1 MSENQ
6 ENNTQEQELDLNQLM
21 LVRREKLDKLK
32 QDGKD
37 PYEITKFNR
46 THTSKQIMDN
56 YDELEGKDVTV
67 AGRIM
72 AKRIMGKASFC
83 HIQDSEGKIQSYV
96 SINELGEEEKVE
108 KNDSIFEEIAELGGP
123 KIENLEQ
130 FFGNIQEIA
139 QLDPKF
145 LRLPLDEPMLEINAN
160 TRKINIDSTD
170 FKANGISVQGDHL
183 AETVF
188 FKIDRYFDYIDLT
201 YCKENN
207 IKLGIATSNSRDLA
221 EGLLMNTGVWQ
232 YLDAVWTS
240 DEAKAG
246 KPAPDV
252 YLKVAES
259 LGVKPERCLVFED
272 VPNGILAG
280 INAGMKVCAV
290 EDPFSNPQIE
300 RKKELA
306 DYYIQDYDDI
316 KNNTYEVL

>member
-1 MSENQ
+1 MLTNIDAVIFDIDGTLVDSMHVWTDIDDIFLEKYHLEEPENFHEGMEGKSYSETAQ
-6 ENNTQEQELDLNQLM
+6 YFLDLFPELPHTKQELEDEWHEMAFEIYTKELQL
-21 LVRREKLDKLK
+21 KK
-32 QDGKD
+32 GA
-37 PYEITKFNR
+37 
-46 THTSKQIMDN
+46 
-56 YDELEGKDVTV
+56 YDFIVD
-67 AGRIM
+67 M
-72 AKRIMGKASFC
+72 
-83 HIQDSEGKIQSYV
+83 H
-96 SINELGEEEKVE
+96 KV
-108 KNDSIFEEIAELGGP
+108 G
-123 KIENLEQ
+123 
-130 FFGNIQEIA
+130 
-139 QLDPKF
+139 
-145 LRLPLDEPMLEINAN
+145 
-160 TRKINIDSTD
+160 
-170 FKANGISVQGDHL
+170 
-183 AETVF
+183 
-188 FKIDRYFDYIDLT
+188 
-201 YCKENN
+201 

-290 EDPFSNPQIE
+290 EDTFSKPQEE

>member
-1 MSENQ
+1 LEKYHLEEPENFHEGMEGKSYSETAQ
-6 ENNTQEQELDLNQLM
+6 YFLDLFPELPHTKQELEDEWHEMAFEIYTKELQL
-21 LVRREKLDKLK
+21 KK
-32 QDGKD
+32 GA
-37 PYEITKFNR
+37 
-46 THTSKQIMDN
+46 
-56 YDELEGKDVTV
+56 YDFIVDMHK
-67 AGRIM
+67 AG
-72 AKRIMGKASFC
+72 
-83 HIQDSEGKIQSYV
+83 
-96 SINELGEEEKVE
+96 
-108 KNDSIFEEIAELGGP
+108 
-123 KIENLEQ
+123 
-130 FFGNIQEIA
+130 
-139 QLDPKF
+139 
-145 LRLPLDEPMLEINAN
+145 
-160 TRKINIDSTD
+160 
-170 FKANGISVQGDHL
+170 
-183 AETVF
+183 
-188 FKIDRYFDYIDLT
+188 
-201 YCKENN
+201 

-290 EDPFSNPQIE
+290 EDPFSKPQEE

>member
-1 MSENQ
+1 MLTNIDAIIFDIDGTLVDSMHVWTDIDDIFLEKYHLEEPENFHEGMEGKSYSETAQ
-6 ENNTQEQELDLNQLM
+6 YFLDLFPELPHTKQELEDEWHEMAFEIYTKELQL
-21 LVRREKLDKLK
+21 KK
-32 QDGKD
+32 GA
-37 PYEITKFNR
+37 
-46 THTSKQIMDN
+46 
-56 YDELEGKDVTV
+56 YDFIVDMHK
-67 AGRIM
+67 AG
-72 AKRIMGKASFC
+72 
-83 HIQDSEGKIQSYV
+83 
-96 SINELGEEEKVE
+96 
-108 KNDSIFEEIAELGGP
+108 
-123 KIENLEQ
+123 
-130 FFGNIQEIA
+130 
-139 QLDPKF
+139 
-145 LRLPLDEPMLEINAN
+145 
-160 TRKINIDSTD
+160 
-170 FKANGISVQGDHL
+170 
-183 AETVF
+183 
-188 FKIDRYFDYIDLT
+188 
-201 YCKENN
+201 

-290 EDPFSNPQIE
+290 EDPFSKPQEE

>member
-1 MSENQ
+1 MLTNIDAVIFDIDGTLVDSMHVWTDIDDIFLEKYHLEEPENFHEGMEGKSYSETAQ
-6 ENNTQEQELDLNQLM
+6 YFLDLFPELPHTKQELEDEWHEMAFEIYTKELQL
-21 LVRREKLDKLK
+21 KK
-32 QDGKD
+32 GA
-37 PYEITKFNR
+37 
-46 THTSKQIMDN
+46 
-56 YDELEGKDVTV
+56 YDFIVDMHK
-67 AGRIM
+67 AG
-72 AKRIMGKASFC
+72 
-83 HIQDSEGKIQSYV
+83 
-96 SINELGEEEKVE
+96 
-108 KNDSIFEEIAELGGP
+108 
-123 KIENLEQ
+123 
-130 FFGNIQEIA
+130 
-139 QLDPKF
+139 
-145 LRLPLDEPMLEINAN
+145 
-160 TRKINIDSTD
+160 
-170 FKANGISVQGDHL
+170 
-183 AETVF
+183 
-188 FKIDRYFDYIDLT
+188 
-201 YCKENN
+201 

-221 EGLLMNTGVWQ
+221 EGLLMNTGVWE

-290 EDPFSNPQIE
+290 EDPFSKPQEE

>member
-1 MSENQ
+1 MLTNIDAVIFDIDGTLVDSMHVWTDIDVIFLEKYHLEEPENFHEGMEGKSYSETAQ
-6 ENNTQEQELDLNQLM
+6 YFLDLFPELPHTKQELEDEWHEMAFEIYTKELQL
-21 LVRREKLDKLK
+21 KK
-32 QDGKD
+32 GA
-37 PYEITKFNR
+37 
-46 THTSKQIMDN
+46 
-56 YDELEGKDVTV
+56 YDFIVDMHK
-67 AGRIM
+67 AG
-72 AKRIMGKASFC
+72 
-83 HIQDSEGKIQSYV
+83 
-96 SINELGEEEKVE
+96 
-108 KNDSIFEEIAELGGP
+108 
-123 KIENLEQ
+123 
-130 FFGNIQEIA
+130 
-139 QLDPKF
+139 
-145 LRLPLDEPMLEINAN
+145 
-160 TRKINIDSTD
+160 
-170 FKANGISVQGDHL
+170 
-183 AETVF
+183 
-188 FKIDRYFDYIDLT
+188 
-201 YCKENN
+201 

-290 EDPFSNPQIE
+290 EDPFSKPQEE

>member
-1 MSENQ
+1 MLTNIDAVIFDIDGTLVDSMHVWTDIDDIFLEKYHLEEPENFHEGMEGKSYSETAQ
-6 ENNTQEQELDLNQLM
+6 YFLDLFPELPHTKQELEDEWHEMAFEIYTKELQL
-21 LVRREKLDKLK
+21 KK
-32 QDGKD
+32 GA
-37 PYEITKFNR
+37 
-46 THTSKQIMDN
+46 
-56 YDELEGKDVTV
+56 YDFIVDMHK
-67 AGRIM
+67 AG
-72 AKRIMGKASFC
+72 
-83 HIQDSEGKIQSYV
+83 
-96 SINELGEEEKVE
+96 
-108 KNDSIFEEIAELGGP
+108 
-123 KIENLEQ
+123 
-130 FFGNIQEIA
+130 
-139 QLDPKF
+139 
-145 LRLPLDEPMLEINAN
+145 
-160 TRKINIDSTD
+160 
-170 FKANGISVQGDHL
+170 
-183 AETVF
+183 
-188 FKIDRYFDYIDLT
+188 
-201 YCKENN
+201 

-272 VPNGILAG
+272 VPKGILAG

-290 EDPFSNPQIE
+290 EDPFSKPQEE